1 MGIFSIGKP
10 LKFELVSSVERT
22 VVLSFERND
31 GNFRG
36 VLCLPATY

>member
-10 LKFELVSSVERT
+10 LKFELVSSAGRT
-22 VVLSFERND
+22 VVLSFGRND

-36 VLCLPATY
+36 VSCLPATY